1 MNLQCTHA
9 HTGLRPS
16 DAFQAVNFDLK
27 YTHIPIPSG
36 RLWGR
41 YEGCGGRGGADC
53 RHWDCRLE
61 PKAPNAIS
69 LIQLQ
74 ALCRCV
80 CVWERD
86 SKTVSIYS
94 VCVILTVKESREIIR
109 YRNQNLSVLPKHWEK
124 PRRAEGEKRSSRQ
137 TDRQRAELASRNF
150 LWFVLGLSLEL
161 INWVKWEAEENT
173 TACRGTWESARWN
186 VGESGGLRVQN
197 PHRVVTRRK
206 VLTQRSWTPA

>member
-137 TDRQRAELASRNF
+137 TDRQTKGRVGKQKLPLICFGSISR
-150 LWFVLGLSLEL
+150 VDQLGQMGS
-161 INWVKWEAEENT
+161 
-173 TACRGTWESARWN
+173 
-186 VGESGGLRVQN
+186 
-197 PHRVVTRRK
+197 RRK
-206 VLTQRSWTPA
+206 YYGVQRNVREREVERGRERGVEGSKPTPGRD